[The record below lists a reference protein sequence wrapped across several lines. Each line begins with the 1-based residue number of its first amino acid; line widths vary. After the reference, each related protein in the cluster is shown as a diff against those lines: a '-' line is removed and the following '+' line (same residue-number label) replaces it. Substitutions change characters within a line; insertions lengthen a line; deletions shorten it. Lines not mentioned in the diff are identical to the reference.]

1 MSNKIVIR
9 SVYKVTSCIME
20 PAPDQRTGKFAKCVR
35 KVNSQG
41 DLLLT
46 DEDRRNGF
54 ENLIGENETILIFD
68 GKEFDLD
75 DPYDAAWW
83 EAIRNSRRIAAD
95 RSKKDENGH
104 LIIDGDSTRYGS
116 AEFYVEYPGREAKV
130 KIDKR
135 RDVNRAE
142 QFIFDDTNEG
152 VYTKAKILGSNMNN
166 LPVDTVVEY
175 LLDVASKSPKKI
187 IDLYTG
193 QDIHLHILL
202 VDALDKGVIKHINKQ
217 FYKYGEN
224 TVLGASTDSVIAW
237 MKFPNNKG
245 VLDMIK
251 AETYPDAYELPE
263 LKDSELDQVSG
274 SLDAAMTPAP
284 RAKKR

>member
-263 LKDSELDQVSG
+263 LKDSELNQVSG